1 MRVNSYR
8 SVRVMRK
15 LILHGMLIL
24 GGIVMVFPFV
34 WMVFSSFK
42 PSLEVISVDF
52 HLLPQTWTLRNYV
65 RVFEELKL
73 LRGYANS
80 LIVSAFITLSALITA
95 TLAGYLFSKIRFW
108 GREVLFFLVLAS
120 VMVPPHVVLI
130 PLYALISAFR
140 WVDTYQGLVFPFLI
154 NAFGVFLMRQFMRG
168 IPNDL
173 VEAARIDG
181 ASDFRIYFFII
192 LPLVRSA
199 LAVLGILVFLWSYD
213 EFLWPLVTVH
223 KPEMMTLPLL
233 LGRFTQAE
241 AKFPGESMAA
251 CTLVVVPV
259 LVVYAFFQQ
268 YFVKGISMT
277 GLKG

>member
-1 MRVNSYR
+1 MNTNSYR
-8 SVRVMRK
+8 TRRVVRNV
-15 LILHGMLIL
+15 ILHGVLIF

-52 HLLPQTWTLRNYV
+52 HLLPQTWTVRNYV

-80 LIVSAFITLSALITA
+80 LTVSALITVSALLTA
-95 TLAGYLFSKIRFW
+95 TLAGYLFSKIRFF

-168 IPNDL
+168 IPDDL

-181 ASDFRIYFFII
+181 ASDFRIYFSII

-233 LGRFTQAE
+233 LGHFTQAE

>member
-1 MRVNSYR
+1 V
-8 SVRVMRK
+8 VRNV
-15 LILHGMLIL
+15 ILHGVLIF

-42 PSLEVISVDF
+42 PSLEVISIDF
-52 HLLPQTWTLRNYV
+52 HLLPQTWTVRNYV

-80 LIVSAFITLSALITA
+80 LTVSALITVSALLTA
-95 TLAGYLFSKIRFW
+95 TLAGYLFSKIRFF
-108 GREVLFFLVLAS
+108 GREALFFLVLAS

-130 PLYALISAFR
+130 PLYALISTFR

-168 IPNDL
+168 IPDDL

-181 ASDFRIYFFII
+181 ASDFRIYFSII

-233 LGRFTQAE
+233 LGHFTQAE

>member
-1 MRVNSYR
+1 MHVSSYR
-8 SVRVMRK
+8 ARRMMHK
-15 LILHGMLIL
+15 IILHGVLIV
-24 GGIVMVFPFV
+24 GGVIMVFPFI

-52 HLLPQTWTLRNYV
+52 HLLPKTWTMRNYV
-65 RVFEELKL
+65 RVFDELKL

-80 LIVSAFITLSALITA
+80 LIVSACITFSALLTA

-130 PLYALISAFR
+130 PLYALISSFR
-140 WVDTYQGLVFPFLI
+140 WVDTYQGLMFPFLI

-168 IPNDL
+168 IPSDL

-181 ASDFRIYFFII
+181 ASDFRIYFSII

-233 LGRFTQAE
+233 LGHFTQAE

-259 LVVYAFFQQ
+259 LIVYAFFQQ

>member
-1 MRVNSYR
+1 MNTNSYR
-8 SVRVMRK
+8 TRRTVRSV
-15 LILHGMLIL
+15 ILHGVLIF

-80 LIVSAFITLSALITA
+80 LIVSALITVSALLTA
-95 TLAGYLFSKIRFW
+95 TLAGYLFSKIRFF

-130 PLYALISAFR
+130 PLYTLISAFR

-168 IPNDL
+168 IPDDL

-181 ASDFRIYFFII
+181 ASDFRIYFSII

-233 LGRFTQAE
+233 LGHFTQAE

>member
-1 MRVNSYR
+1 MNRNSYR
-8 SVRVMRK
+8 TRRVVRNV
-15 LILHGMLIL
+15 ILHGVLIF

-42 PSLEVISVDF
+42 PSLEVISIDF
-52 HLLPQTWTLRNYV
+52 HLLPQTWTVRNYV

-80 LIVSAFITLSALITA
+80 LTVSALITVSALLTA
-95 TLAGYLFSKIRFW
+95 TLAGYLFSKIRFF

-168 IPNDL
+168 IPDDL

-181 ASDFRIYFFII
+181 ASDFRIYFSII

-233 LGRFTQAE
+233 LGHFTQAE

>member
-1 MRVNSYR
+1 MNTNSYR
-8 SVRVMRK
+8 TRRVVRNV
-15 LILHGMLIL
+15 ILHGVLIF

-52 HLLPQTWTLRNYV
+52 HLLPQTWTVRNYV

-80 LIVSAFITLSALITA
+80 LTVSALITVSALLTA
-95 TLAGYLFSKIRFW
+95 TLAGYLFSKIRFF
-108 GREVLFFLVLAS
+108 GREALFFLVLAS

-154 NAFGVFLMRQFMRG
+154 HAFGVFLMRQFMRG
-168 IPNDL
+168 IPDDL

-181 ASDFRIYFFII
+181 ASDFRIYFSII

-233 LGRFTQAE
+233 LGHFTQAE